1 MAISLD
7 RRIKEAAEQRTTEG
21 KDSNKRWVK
30 AGRSLLEDLVHNM
43 QQRIKSHGATRD
55 TYALELHKM
64 KFDETYFDV
73 YDGDGRDF
81 KVRLFFEPLIEVY
94 QGDKKKVLD
103 ELRVALGRYF
113 PIPKHLNREW
123 NPRWVKVA
131 FSPKRKSDTRTSRM
145 TIQFDWSIK
154 KAK

>member
-7 RRIKEAAEQRTTEG
+7 RRIKEAAEQRLTEE
-21 KDSNKRWVK
+21 KDSDKRWIK

-43 QQRIKSHGATRD
+43 QQRTRSHGVTRD
-55 TYALELHKM
+55 MYAQALHKL

-73 YDGDGRDF
+73 FDGDARDRR
-81 KVRLFFEPLIEVY
+81 VRLFFEPLITVY
-94 QGDKKKVLD
+94 KGDRKKVLV
-103 ELRVALGRYF
+103 ELKLALGRYF
-113 PIPKHLNREW
+113 PIPAHLNREW

-131 FSPKRKSDTRTSRM
+131 FRPKRKGDTRTTRM

-154 KAK
+154 KAE

>member
-7 RRIKEAAEQRTTEG
+7 RRIKEAAEQRTVEDE
-21 KDSNKRWVK
+21 DSDKRWVK
-30 AGRSLLEDLVHNM
+30 AGKSLIEDLTHNM
-43 QQRIKSHGATRD
+43 QQRIKAHGATRD
-55 TYALELHKM
+55 RYALELHKM

-73 YDGDGRDF
+73 YDGDARDF
-81 KVRLFFEPLIEVY
+81 KVRLFFEPLIGVY
-94 QGDKKKVLD
+94 KGDRKKVLS
-103 ELRVALGRYF
+103 ELKIALDRYF
-113 PIPKHLNREW
+113 PIPAHLNREW

-131 FSPKRKSDTRTSRM
+131 FRPKRRSDTRTARM